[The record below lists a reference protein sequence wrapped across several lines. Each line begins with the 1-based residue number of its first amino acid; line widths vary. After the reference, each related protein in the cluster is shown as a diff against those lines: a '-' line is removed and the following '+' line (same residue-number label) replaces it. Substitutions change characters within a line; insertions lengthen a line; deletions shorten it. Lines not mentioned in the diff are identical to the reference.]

1 MKRVNLFLAGSQ
13 RLRSSSCLH
22 RPFLSQRP
30 VCAARPSPSL
40 TNTTCLQSS
49 RVYSSSSSSGPP
61 LPPAPSVQES
71 ASQLA
76 AHLAEHPA
84 KLDYM
89 VKVLTQQLASIRQ
102 EVQRKDKDFEPEE
115 AAAVLDALGSTLD
128 TLMPAVTGAEK
139 QKQLQGL
146 LDEIVQLRTTL

>member
-1 MKRVNLFLAGSQ
+1 
-13 RLRSSSCLH
+13 
-22 RPFLSQRP
+22 
-30 VCAARPSPSL
+30 
-40 TNTTCLQSS
+40 
-49 RVYSSSSSSGPP
+49 
-61 LPPAPSVQES
+61 
-71 ASQLA
+71 
-76 AHLAEHPA
+76 
-84 KLDYM
+84 M